1 MAQGEVLQGSVLGPV
16 LFLIYINDLD
26 EGILSW
32 ILKFADDT
40 NVLHGITWRRGQWHP
55 AGGYTVKRKSFET
68 PKVRRTQ
75 LHPFLVIRNSFPIE
89 FRNSISEFRNSI
101 IKSFESPKMDAAE
114 SSSLLVFRN
123 ASDPEFRNTSF
134 GKNHCFCLLL
144 LTLAF
149 G

>member
-1 MAQGEVLQGSVLGPV
+1 MHV
-16 LFLIYINDLD
+16 LFRLCVFMGDSCTFFPTHTKS
-26 EGILSW
+26 GT
-32 ILKFADDT
+32 FGVPGGVQTGRGTADPKSGTSREIRD
-40 NVLHGITWRRGQWHP
+40 VC
-55 AGGYTVKRKSFET
+55 TVKRKSFET

-75 LHPFLVIRNSFPIE
+75 LHPFLVFRNSFPIE
-89 FRNSISEFRNSI
+89 FRDSISEFRNSI

-123 ASDPEFRNTSF
+123 SSDPEFRNTSF

>member
-1 MAQGEVLQGSVLGPV
+1 MSEVDGSVDNTAIA
-16 LFLIYINDLD
+16 F
-26 EGILSW
+26 
-32 ILKFADDT
+32 KFAEYFSNCYVCNNPERAAEIEHNYT
-40 NVLHGITWRRGQWHP
+40 SMRAT
-55 AGGYTVKRKSFET
+55 YTVKRKSFET

-75 LHPFLVIRNSFPIE
+75 LHPFLVFRNSFPIE

-123 ASDPEFRNTSF
+123 SFAIEFRNTSF

>member
-1 MAQGEVLQGSVLGPV
+1 MFKKVPLLPHPP
-16 LFLIYINDLD
+16 LIAISTSGLVA
-26 EGILSW
+26 GILSSG
-32 ILKFADDT
+32 LVADFEPCRQC
-40 NVLHGITWRRGQWHP
+40 H
-55 AGGYTVKRKSFET
+55 TVKRKSFET

-75 LHPFLVIRNSFPIE
+75 LHPFLVFRNSFPIE

-123 ASDPEFRNTSF
+123 SSDPEFRNTSF